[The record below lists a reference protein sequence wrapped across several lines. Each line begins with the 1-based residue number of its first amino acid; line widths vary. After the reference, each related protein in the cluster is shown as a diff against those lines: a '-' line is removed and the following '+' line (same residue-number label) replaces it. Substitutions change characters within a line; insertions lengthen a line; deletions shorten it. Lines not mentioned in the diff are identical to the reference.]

1 MKMSTLILASLM
13 TLTSAAAFAEGG
25 AERSKEFYN
34 NFSFIQEKT
43 HGKAEQ
49 QVANS
54 ESNISRLENELET
67 ITAKMN
73 IPEFSSDESL
83 FLGFKNLQDQLND
96 EMSNWESFNEELEL
110 LLSQKD

>member
-49 QVANS
+49 QVLNS
-54 ESNISRLENELET
+54 
-67 ITAKMN
+67 
-73 IPEFSSDESL
+73 
-83 FLGFKNLQDQLND
+83 
-96 EMSNWESFNEELEL
+96 
-110 LLSQKD
+110 

>member
-1 MKMSTLILASLM
+1 MKPSILILASLM

-49 QVANS
+49 QVS
-54 ESNISRLENELET
+54 IRRRHV
-67 ITAKMN
+67 
-73 IPEFSSDESL
+73 F
-83 FLGFKNLQDQLND
+83 QDQHHQ
-96 EMSNWESFNEELEL
+96 SGTTEELINV
-110 LLSQKD
+110 